1 MTMRVAMIGPL
12 YLSYILIAS
21 AIPMPEQP
29 NIQAKLSA
37 TSGAEDLLPTP
48 FKEQKDLG
56 NGVQEITLK
65 AMAPLPVAAHGTARG
80 MKGSYETTFM
90 VCQTFDLH
98 ELAASHITKF
108 DPIISK
114 KAGAPGDGTIVHHID
129 LFMCDS
135 RAEGIFKRE
144 GGRCDS
150 FPDDGRMLGKRG
162 SKEWENIACREFVYA
177 YDRGAG
183 AIEFPDKY
191 GVRVGAGTPWHYVV
205 MQRHL
210 LIDPKM
216 KGDFMEDSGVKMTLT
231 THLREQ
237 NLGIAG
243 ILDYALHIP
252 GGKSHYDYTFT
263 CPPSTVEKVFAPDN
277 DSGGIRPV
285 ALHLHMH
292 DRGRKMVFEV
302 IRDGKVVT
310 TIGRDDNYGGYG
322 PSENYHVLGAKPAA
336 GIQFSSD
343 AKTVKG
349 SFADSQLIKKG
360 DSLRVTCTYD
370 TANPMKLAP
379 TSYGIDWHDEM
390 CGPLMYYAPHD
401 PNKRRK
407 NAYGCEGSFGNEA
420 INLK

>member
-1 MTMRVAMIGPL
+1 M
-12 YLSYILIAS
+12 
-21 AIPMPEQP
+21 
-29 NIQAKLSA
+29 
-37 TSGAEDLLPTP
+37 ED
-48 FKEQKDLG
+48 
-56 NGVQEITLK
+56 V
-65 AMAPLPVAAHGTARG
+65 
-80 MKGSYETTFM
+80 
-90 VCQTFDLH
+90 
-98 ELAASHITKF
+98 
-108 DPIISK
+108 
-114 KAGAPGDGTIVHHID
+114 
-129 LFMCDS
+129 
-135 RAEGIFKRE
+135 
-144 GGRCDS
+144 
-150 FPDDGRMLGKRG
+150 
-162 SKEWENIACREFVYA
+162 ACREFVYA

-277 DSGGIRPV
+277 DSGDIRPV

-336 GIQFSSD
+336 GFSSD

-407 NAYGCEGSFGNEA
+407 NAYGCEESFGNEA
-420 INLK
+420 TNLIGDEKIPPETPLDKLLGDDN